1 MDSEVDYDELG
12 NILSSQ
18 GRSYSYDKDFR
29 LTEIVS
35 AEATINYESY
45 DAAGRL
51 ERRTYDP
58 AAEGEPNQTTTI
70 SYDDSGK
77 TASIIAPTPSTDDDP
92 DLTKPHFFSYA
103 ADGSLA
109 LDRSEA
115 TERLLLGQTEL
126 TRPLPG
132 EEDERPTVLAS
143 TIAGNGGPVARV
155 TSKLEPGESSP
166 RSA

>member
-58 AAEGEPNQTTTI
+58 ALRASPIKRRRSAMTI
-70 SYDDSGK
+70 R
-77 TASIIAPTPSTDDDP
+77 A
-92 DLTKPHFFSYA
+92 
-103 ADGSLA
+103 
-109 LDRSEA
+109 
-115 TERLLLGQTEL
+115 
-126 TRPLPG
+126 RPL
-132 EEDERPTVLAS
+132 R
-143 TIAGNGGPVARV
+143 
-155 TSKLEPGESSP
+155 
-166 RSA
+166 